1 MPSPFPG
8 MDPYLEDP
16 YIFPDFHHQLASGL
30 SRALNVRLPEPYYA
44 RVEMRPEVGIIDEE
58 DEPTRPIIPDV
69 LVLREPSRAGRGG
82 SALANPPPVA
92 GARTEVSPW
101 VELDRL
107 PGEMPR
113 HAFVEIRDSK
123 RGHKLITII
132 EILSPSNKARG
143 PDRLAY
149 EAKQREVLESDASLI
164 EIDLLRSGRRVL
176 PNAHLEEGIRILRC
190 PYVVLV
196 SRAWDRDNL
205 SLGDFVF
212 RIGQRDPL
220 PCIPVPLK
228 QGEAELPLD
237 LQFLM
242 NDVYDAGPYRRGAV
256 DYAGPI
262 RPPLSGEDAEWA
274 AGLIGAP

>member
-16 YIFPDFHHQLASGL
+16 YIVPDFHHRLASGL
-30 SRALNVRLPEPYYA
+30 SRALNARLPGPHYA

-58 DEPTRPIIPDV
+58 DEPTR
-69 LVLREPSRAGRGG
+69 
-82 SALANPPPVA
+82 
-92 GARTEVSPW
+92 
-101 VELDRL
+101 

-123 RGHKLITII
+123 RGHKLITVI
-132 EILSPSNKARG
+132 EILSPSNKSRG

-176 PNAHLEEGIRILRC
+176 PNAHLEEGIRVLRC

-205 SLGDFVF
+205 SLGDIVF

-237 LQFLM
+237 LQFIM

-262 RPPLSGEDAEWA
+262 QPPLSGEDAEWA